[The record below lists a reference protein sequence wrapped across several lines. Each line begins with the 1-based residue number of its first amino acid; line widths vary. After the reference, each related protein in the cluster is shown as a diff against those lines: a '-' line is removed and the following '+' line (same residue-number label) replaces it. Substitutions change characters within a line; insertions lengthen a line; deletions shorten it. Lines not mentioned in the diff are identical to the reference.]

1 MSLQAAEPLAR
12 PAGTL
17 RDAGGWPSAA
27 RRTGHR
33 PGGGAEAPRWAG
45 ATVGASLTRWL
56 MTVGVAEPQTAEAGG
71 TAGAQEPAGKG
82 LALEGA
88 AGSASARAPGPGNTE
103 TANGTCPPGDTR
115 AVPRARSDGGQHAEG
130 CGAGRS
136 GRSETSQSL
145 PGFRIGAG
153 VQPGDAL
160 TAGAAGGLA
169 GRARQH
175 HVATLP
181 PAVLPRHLMLMLMAS
196 RCCGG
201 RRAAP
206 SYVRAAAGAS
216 AEGTGLPQ
224 GHIPFPG
231 QPPSDDSLKEKYQSP
246 PT

>member
-1 MSLQAAEPLAR
+1 MGRGDRGSLADPLVNDSGGGRAPNGGSRGDSWSPGARWEGPGVGRGGRFSVSQSAR
-12 PAGTL
+12 PWEYGDRERNVSPRAT
-17 RDAGGWPSAA
+17 
-27 RRTGHR
+27 H
-33 PGGGAEAPRWAG
+33 APR
-45 ATVGASLTRWL
+45 
-56 MTVGVAEPQTAEAGG
+56 P
-71 TAGAQEPAGKG
+71 
-82 LALEGA
+82 
-88 AGSASARAPGPGNTE
+88 APGR
-103 TANGTCPPGDTR
+103 TAASTR
-115 AVPRARSDGGQHAEG
+115 RA
-130 CGAGRS
+130 AGRS

-145 PGFRIGAG
+145 PGFCIGAG

-169 GRARQH
+169 GRAGRH

>member
-1 MSLQAAEPLAR
+1 MGRGDRGSLADPLVNDS
-12 PAGTL
+12 G
-17 RDAGGWPSAA
+17 
-27 RRTGHR
+27 
-33 PGGGAEAPRWAG
+33 GGGAPNGGSRGDSWSPRSPRSPLGRAW
-45 ATVGASLTRWL
+45 RWKGRQVQRQPERQAL
-56 MTVGVAEPQTAEAGG
+56 GIRRPRTERV
-71 TAGAQEPAGKG
+71 PA
-82 LALEGA
+82 
-88 AGSASARAPGPGNTE
+88 
-103 TANGTCPPGDTR
+103 GDTR
-115 AVPRARSDGGQHAEG
+115 AAPRARSDGGQHAEG
-130 CGAGRS
+130 HGAERS

-169 GRARQH
+169 GRARRH
-175 HVATLP
+175 HVVTLP

>member
-27 RRTGHR
+27 RRTGRR
-33 PGGGAEAPRWAG
+33 PGGAEAPRWAG

-71 TAGAQEPAGKG
+71 TAGAPGARW
-82 LALEGA
+82 EGP
-88 AGSASARAPGPGNTE
+88 GVGRGGRFSVSQSARPWEYGDRGRVPT
-103 TANGTCPPGDTR
+103 GDTR
-115 AVPRARSDGGQHAEG
+115 AAPRARSDGGQHAEG
-130 CGAGRS
+130 RGAGRS

-145 PGFRIGAG
+145 PGFCIGAG

-169 GRARQH
+169 GRAGWH

-201 RRAAP
+201 WRAAP

-216 AEGTGLPQ
+216 AEGTGLAQ
-224 GHIPFPG
+224 GHVPFPG